1 MTTSSNLRQGVRLV
15 DIVALGA
22 GMAIGVSLFSI
33 FAPATKLAGTG
44 LSIALL
50 LATVPMVVFAVV
62 YAFMG
67 STVPVSGASYE
78 WPTRFVHPFVGYIIA
93 WLRILGSTGAMV
105 VLALVLVRHWA
116 TIVDLPL
123 KPTIFGVF
131 LLFYVLN
138 VLGVSVASKAQT
150 LLVGLLLAAMAV
162 FVVAGA
168 PHVDFENFTPALST
182 GWQGVLLAVPLLVSL
197 YLGIETAAEIG
208 EEIRDARRTFAR
220 GIAISIG
227 TTLVTYG
234 AVALVTLGT
243 LGAPDLAA
251 SEAPLRDV
259 AAKELGSTA
268 AVFIIVAATL
278 AITTSLNALLMIFS
292 RYLFAMGRRG
302 VLPAALARVHPR
314 FGTPHVAATVAL
326 ACCTAGLLLPTDL
339 VFLFLAVNI
348 PTMLKYLGTCLS
360 AVVVARRH
368 PELLESGGF
377 RLGRGVVQGWAIAGI
392 LAAVAIVVAGFSADW
407 RPYAVLGVWAVVGVG
422 YWLVRRPALATD
434 DSS

>member
-1 MTTSSNLRQGVRLV
+1 MNAPPSLRQGIRLV
-15 DIVALGA
+15 DIVTLGA
-22 GMAIGVSLFSI
+22 GLAIGVSLFSI
-33 FAPATKLAGTG
+33 FAPAAKLAGTG
-44 LSIALL
+44 LPVAVL

-105 VLALVLVRHWA
+105 VLALVLVRHWSA
-116 TIVDLPL
+116 LVDLPL
-123 KPTIFGVF
+123 KPAIFGVF

-150 LLVGLLLAAMAV
+150 VLFGLLLAAVVV
-162 FVVAGA
+162 FVAAGA
-168 PHVDFENFTPALST
+168 PRIELANFSPPLSA
-182 GWQGVLLAVPLLVSL
+182 GWEGALLAIPLLVSL
-197 YLGIETAAEIG
+197 YLGVEAAAEVG

-227 TTLVTYG
+227 TTLLIYG

-243 LGAPDLAA
+243 LGLDRLTA

-259 AAKELGSTA
+259 AAQELGPA
-268 AVFIIVAATL
+268 AAFFIIVAATL
-278 AITTSLNALLMIFS
+278 AIATSLNALFMIFS

-302 VLPAALARVHPR
+302 VLPSALARVHPR
-314 FGTPHVAATVAL
+314 YGTPHVAATVAL

-360 AVVVARRH
+360 AVMIARQQ

-377 RLGRGVVQGWAIAGI
+377 RIGRGAVLAWATAGI
-392 LAAVAIVVAGFSADW
+392 VAALAIIIVGFSADW
-407 RPYAVLGVWAVVGVG
+407 RPYAVLGVWAVLGIA
-422 YWLVRRPALATD
+422 YWLFKGDA
-434 DSS
+434 SN